1 MARQPTLPA
10 RAPPASGP
18 SAAPRPPIPPQ
29 APSTAPRRSGGV
41 TADSIVRVSGV
52 KIAPPTPCT
61 ARAATSA
68 PIVGASAAAAEPAVK
83 TATPVVNIRRRPNRS
98 PSAAPVSS
106 STAKLSV

>member
-10 RAPPASGP
+10 RTPPASGP

-29 APSTAPRRSGGV
+29 APSTVPRRPGGV
-41 TADSIVRVSGV
+41 TAASIVRVSGV

-68 PIVGASAAAAEPAVK
+68 PIVGANAAAADPAVK
-83 TATPVVNIRRRPNRS
+83 TATPIVNIRRRPNRS
-98 PSAAPVSS
+98 PSAPPVSS